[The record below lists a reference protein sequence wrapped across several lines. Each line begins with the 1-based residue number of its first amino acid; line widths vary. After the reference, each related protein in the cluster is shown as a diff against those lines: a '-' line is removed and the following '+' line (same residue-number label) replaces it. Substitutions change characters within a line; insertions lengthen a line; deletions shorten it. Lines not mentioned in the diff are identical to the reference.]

1 MKEQPLINEVIQF
14 FEWYQQVYDSE
25 LILERPVSAP
35 EPEIKKTQAPKVTQ
49 PRRTFSKGGTYR
61 QTSPELQTFY
71 EQIRDCQ
78 KCDLHKT
85 RKNFVFG
92 YGNAQAEIMFVGEAP
107 GRDEDEQGLPFVG
120 VSGKLLDKIFEAIGL
135 KRDDVYIAN
144 VIKCRPPNNRNP
156 KPEEIAQC
164 EPYLIKQIELIKP
177 KVIVALGLFAANT
190 LLKSQASLSEL
201 RKEEHHYQGIP
212 LIVTYHPSA
221 LLRKPILKAESWKD
235 FKKIRQFLNEIQ
247 SQSS

>member
-1 MKEQPLINEVIQF
+1 
-14 FEWYQQVYDSE
+14 
-25 LILERPVSAP
+25 
-35 EPEIKKTQAPKVTQ
+35 
-49 PRRTFSKGGTYR
+49 TYK
-61 QTSPELQTFY
+61 QTSPELQAFY
-71 EQIRDCQ
+71 EQIKDCQ

-92 YGNAQAEIMFVGEAP
+92 YGNAHAEVMFVGEAP

-120 VSGKLLDKIFEAIGL
+120 VSGKLLDKIFAAIDL
-135 KRDDVYIAN
+135 KREDVYIAN

-164 EPYLIKQIELIKP
+164 EPYLIQQIDLIKP
-177 KVIVALGLFAANT
+177 KLIVALGLFAANT
-190 LLKSQASLSEL
+190 LLKAQRSLSEL
-201 RKEEHHYQGIP
+201 RKKEHSYQGIP

-235 FKKIRQFLNEIQ
+235 FKKIRAFLNEIER
-247 SQSS
+247 

>member
-1 MKEQPLINEVIQF
+1 MNEQKLIDEIAQF
-14 FEWYQQVYDSE
+14 FEWYQQVYDPE
-25 LILERPVSAP
+25 VILEKPVATPKP
-35 EPEIKKTQAPKVTQ
+35 ERQPQPGVKTPQ
-49 PRRTFSKGGTYR
+49 PRRTFSKAIAYK
-61 QTSPELQTFY
+61 QTSPELQAFY
-71 EQIRDCQ
+71 EEIKDCQ

-92 YGNAQAEIMFVGEAP
+92 YGNAQADVMFVGEAP

-120 VSGKLLDKIFEAIGL
+120 VSGKLLDKIFAAIGL
-135 KRDDVYIAN
+135 KREDVYIAN

-164 EPYLIKQIELIKP
+164 EPYLIKQIDLIKP
-177 KVIVALGLFAANT
+177 KLIVALGLFAANT
-190 LLKSQASLSEL
+190 LLKTQASLSEL
-201 RKEEHHYQGIP
+201 RKGDHHYQGIP

-235 FKKIRQFLNEIQ
+235 FKKIRKFLDEIKAQ
-247 SQSS
+247 AS

>member
-1 MKEQPLINEVIQF
+1 MNEQNLIDDIAQF

-25 LILERPVSAP
+25 IILENPVSLP
-35 EPEIKKTQAPKVTQ
+35 EQNDQTLPATEKRRPGKQFAKVV
-49 PRRTFSKGGTYR
+49 TYK
-61 QTSPELQTFY
+61 QTSPELQAFY
-71 EQIRDCQ
+71 EQIKDCQ

-92 YGNAQAEIMFVGEAP
+92 YGNAHAEVMFVGEAP

-120 VSGKLLDKIFEAIGL
+120 VSGKLLDKIFAAIDL
-135 KRDDVYIAN
+135 KREDVYIAN

-164 EPYLIKQIELIKP
+164 EPYLIQQIDLIKP
-177 KVIVALGLFAANT
+177 KLIVALGLFAANT
-190 LLKSQASLSEL
+190 LLKAQRSLSEL
-201 RKEEHHYQGIP
+201 RKKEHSYQGIP

-235 FKKIRQFLNEIQ
+235 FKKIRAFLNEIER
-247 SQSS
+247 